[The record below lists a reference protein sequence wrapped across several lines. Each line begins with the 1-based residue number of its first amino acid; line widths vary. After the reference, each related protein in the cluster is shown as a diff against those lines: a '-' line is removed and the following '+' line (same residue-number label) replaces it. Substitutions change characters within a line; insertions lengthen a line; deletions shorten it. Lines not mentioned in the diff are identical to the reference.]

1 VGIDHSEISVLAV
14 KLERMPFALRSRL
27 RPVVKAGAA
36 SIAGQAK
43 VNAAFSSRIPGAIY
57 VRSTA
62 GSDVTGV
69 SATVGVSAA
78 KAPHARVLED
88 GNTGSSSTTTFRH
101 PVYGRDT
108 WVPQDM
114 HPFLAPAVASKKTAI
129 TAEIAAAI
137 ETLGMGL

>member
-1 VGIDHSEISVLAV
+1 VTIDHSQVSVLAT

-43 VNAAFSSRIPGAIY
+43 VNAAFSTRIPGAIY
-57 VRSTA
+57 VRSSA
-62 GSDVTGV
+62 GTDVTGA

-88 GNTGSSSTTTFRH
+88 GNIGSSSTTTFKH

-114 HPFLAPAVASKKTAI
+114 HPFLGPAKASKEKAI
-129 TAEIAAAI
+129 TAEIVAAI
-137 ETLGMGL
+137 ETIGMGL